1 MNRFFVVSC
10 FILALFAAIVY
21 RLFDLCF
28 FQRDALLKIA
38 QKQHNV
44 TIELEPKRGNILDRK
59 GQFLATTVKSPSIY
73 AIPRLI
79 SKKKKPEIV
88 RELSEILSLDPQ
100 WINQRLAKDKSFVWL
115 KRKASQE
122 EAEAVLELGNP
133 NIAVQNEFK
142 RFYPHSNELAHVVG
156 FCNIDNQG
164 MEGLELAY
172 DAYLRGEKGLRKSK
186 RDALGREVS
195 ALEDKY
201 IPPVNGRDLILH
213 VDQFIQHAVERELDK
228 SFTQWHA
235 KGACAIVMDPATG
248 HILAMANRP
257 AFDANDYRTSTVDA
271 RRNRCITDFYE
282 PGSIFKVVT
291 LTAALSEGKAK
302 LEDSFFCE
310 NGIWHVSSRRVI
322 HDVHPYG
329 RLTFPEVLIKSSN
342 IGTVKIGKLIGEAT
356 LHRYI
361 KLFGFGG
368 MSGIDLHGEVSGIVH
383 PLNKWSKIS
392 ITSVPYG
399 QEVTATA
406 LQMVRALSV
415 IANGGYLVR
424 PQVVK
429 EIRDEFG
436 VVIKEET
443 SPVRQRVI
451 DEKIAADIR
460 DILVRVVDDGTGKNA
475 QIKGVKVAGKTGT
488 AQKLNANGGYSHS
501 NFISS
506 FMGFAPAEN
515 PMLAMIVMVDDPHPS
530 YYGGTVA
537 APVFKGAIEESLLYL
552 GYVPPTSPD
561 IAEKNVSIN
570 AESGNQNQLKNTSNL
585 ARPASNSHR

>member
-1 MNRFFVVSC
+1 MSSAVNRFFVVSC
-10 FILALFAAIVY
+10 LVLALFAAIIY
-21 RLFDLCF
+21 RLFDLGF
-28 FQRDALLKIA
+28 FQRETLLRIA
-38 QKQHNV
+38 KKQHNV
-44 TIELEPKRGNILDRK
+44 TIELEPKRGNILDRQ
-59 GQFLATTVKSPSIY
+59 GQILATTIKSPSVY

-79 SKKKKPEIV
+79 SKKRKPQV
-88 RELSEILSLDPQ
+88 VKALSHILGVDSQWLDK
-100 WINQRLAKDKSFVWL
+100 RLGRDKAFVWL
-115 KRKASQE
+115 KRKLTDE
-122 EAEAVLELGNP
+122 EAEAILELGNP
-133 NIAVQNEFK
+133 NVAVQNEFK
-142 RFYPHSNELAHVVG
+142 RFYPHSSELAHVLG

-172 DAYLRGEKGLRKSK
+172 DNYLRGEKGLRQSK

-201 IPPVNGRDLILH
+201 IPPVNGRDLVLH
-213 VDQFIQHAVERELDK
+213 IDQFIQHAVERELDK

-235 KGACAIVMDPATG
+235 KGACAIVMEPATG
-248 HILAMANRP
+248 HILAMANQP
-257 AFDANDYRTSTVDA
+257 AFNANDYKASAVDA
-271 RRNRCITDFYE
+271 RRNRCVTDFYE

-291 LTAALSEGKAK
+291 LTTALSEDKAK
-302 LEDSFFCE
+302 LDDTFFCE
-310 NGIWHVSSRRVI
+310 NGTWHVNNKRVI

-342 IGTVKIGKLIGEAT
+342 IGTVKIARLIGEAI
-356 LHRYI
+356 LYRYI
-361 KLFGFGG
+361 KLFGFGE
-368 MSGIDLHGEVSGIVH
+368 MTGIDLNGEVSGIVH
-383 PLNKWSKIS
+383 PLKKWSKIS

-424 PQVVK
+424 PQVVR

-436 VVIKEET
+436 VVIKEEV
-443 SPVRQRVI
+443 PPMRQRII
-451 DEKIAADIR
+451 DETIAVEIR
-460 DILVRVVDDGTGKNA
+460 EILVHAVEEGTGQNA
-475 QIKGVKVAGKTGT
+475 KIKGVKVAGKTGT
-488 AQKLNANGGYSHS
+488 AQKLNASGGYSHS

-537 APVFKGAIEESLLYL
+537 APVFKGAMQESLLYL
-552 GYVPPTSPD
+552 GYVPPAPEEPAKTVQQEPLKTAVNLNPAPD
-561 IAEKNVSIN
+561 ALH
-570 AESGNQNQLKNTSNL
+570 Q
-585 ARPASNSHR
+585 